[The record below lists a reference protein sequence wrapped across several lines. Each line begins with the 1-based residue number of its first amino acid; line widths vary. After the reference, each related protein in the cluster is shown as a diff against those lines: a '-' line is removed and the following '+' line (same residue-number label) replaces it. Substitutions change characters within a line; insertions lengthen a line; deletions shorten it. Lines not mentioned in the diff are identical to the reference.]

1 MSSASAQWR
10 TLYPFQSHFLQLD
23 PVHGTSTSGPA
34 PKLHYLDE
42 GDPEAPPVV
51 LVHGNPTWSFY
62 YRHLIPALA
71 PDHRV
76 IVPDHLGCG
85 LSDKPQANNDGRP
98 YTLELHIRRL
108 EALLEHLQIER
119 TSLVLH
125 DWGGAIGMGWATRH
139 PERVDRLVAGNTAA
153 FYVDFCPWRIRVC
166 RYPALGAFLV
176 RGLNGFARAAQLFA
190 TSEHLPAA
198 VRAGYLAP
206 YDSWENR
213 VAVHRFV
220 RDIPLEANH
229 PTRLTIDAIDAGLAQ
244 LADRPMRI
252 YWGDQDFCFTTRHFL
267 PEWQQRF
274 PDAEVEIFEDA
285 GHYVFEDAHE
295 RILPTLVP
303 FLK

>member
-1 MSSASAQWR
+1 MNSPNAPWR
-10 TLYPFQSHFLQLD
+10 VHYPFQSHFFQLD
-23 PVHGTSTSGPA
+23 EPGASPHP
-34 PKLHYLDE
+34 PWRLHYLDE
-42 GDPEAPPVV
+42 GDPQAPPVV

-62 YRHLIPALA
+62 FRHLIPALA

-85 LSDKPQANNDGRP
+85 LSDKPPAAAEGTP
-98 YTLELHIRRL
+98 YTLELHIQRL
-108 EALLEHLQIER
+108 EALLDHLEVER
-119 TSLVLH
+119 ASLIVH

-139 PERVDRLVAGNTAA
+139 PERVDRLVVGNTAA
-153 FYVDFCPWRIRVC
+153 FHVDFCPWRIRVC
-166 RYPALGAFLV
+166 RYPAVGAFLV

-190 TSEHLPAA
+190 TSQHLPED

-206 YDSWENR
+206 YDSWQDR

-220 RDIPLEANH
+220 RDIPLEPHH
-229 PTRLTIDAIDAGLAQ
+229 PTRRTLDAIDAGLGQ
-244 LADRPMRI
+244 LAQRPMRI

-274 PDAEVEIFEDA
+274 PHAEVEVFTDA
-285 GHYVFEDAHE
+285 GHYIFEDAHE
-295 RILPTLVP
+295 RIVPSLVP